1 MPLERTHLPQERRSP
16 ANPKQ
21 TAQTAGPAKRGP
33 SLPPKGWCW
42 HRGAKLLV
50 PDANPRGPAAIW
62 FCSTCQNATAL
73 RIDNDADSGS

>member
-33 SLPPKGWCW
+33 SLPPERVVLASGGKAFSSRREPSRPGCYLV
-42 HRGAKLLV
+42 LLDV
-50 PDANPRGPAAIW
+50 PERHG
-62 FCSTCQNATAL
+62 TAD
-73 RIDNDADSGS
+73 RQ